1 MLPERVG
8 KSKAAFFAAHERHR
22 GGNVDQETITSEDF
36 LRIVE
41 VFRLLR
47 KWRDEKNERQMSED
61 DDTQE

>member
-1 MLPERVG
+1 M
-8 KSKAAFFAAHERHR
+8 AAFFAAHERHR
-22 GGNVDQETITSEDF
+22 GGNVDKETITSEDF

-47 KWRDEKNERQMSED
+47 KWRDEKNDRQAPEE